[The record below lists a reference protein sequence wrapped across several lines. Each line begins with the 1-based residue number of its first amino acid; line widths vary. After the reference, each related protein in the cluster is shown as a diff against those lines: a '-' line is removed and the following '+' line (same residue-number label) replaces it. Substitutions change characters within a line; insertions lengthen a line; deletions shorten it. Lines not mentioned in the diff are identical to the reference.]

1 MGARTARFEGY
12 ANTTDEDRENN
23 QRKIV
28 RDVFER
34 GDARFRTGD
43 LMRRDERG
51 HFYFVDRLGDTFRR
65 KGENVATVEIAD
77 AIGRFPGIAGTNVC
91 RDTTTVPAWRRS
103 PARAISTSQRST
115 RTLRRSLPDYA
126 RPLFLRVRG
135 DMELTATFKPKKSD
149 LVRDGF
155 DPARTSDAI
164 YFDDRKRN
172 VFVRLD
178 GALHQRIV
186 DGEVRL

>member
-1 MGARTARFEGY
+1 MAAITG
-12 ANTTDEDRENN
+12 
-23 QRKIV
+23 
-28 RDVFER
+28 
-34 GDARFRTGD
+34 TGD
-43 LMRRDERG
+43 LDLAALYA
-51 HFYFVDRLGDTFRR
+51 HLG
-65 KGENVATVEIAD
+65 
-77 AIGRFPGIAGTNVC
+77 
-91 RDTTTVPAWRRS
+91 
-103 PARAISTSQRST
+103 
-115 RTLRRSLPDYA
+115 RSLPDYA

>member
-1 MGARTARFEGY
+1 
-12 ANTTDEDRENN
+12 
-23 QRKIV
+23 
-28 RDVFER
+28 
-34 GDARFRTGD
+34 
-43 LMRRDERG
+43 
-51 HFYFVDRLGDTFRR
+51 
-65 KGENVATVEIAD
+65 
-77 AIGRFPGIAGTNVC
+77 
-91 RDTTTVPAWRRS
+91 
-103 PARAISTSQRST
+103 
-115 RTLRRSLPDYA
+115 
-126 RPLFLRVRG
+126 
-135 DMELTATFKPKKSD
+135 MELTATFKPKKSD